1 MPGTT
6 DLPRPGRDGAAAHT
20 ATSGIAGPLLAPD
33 EPPPVVVER
42 ESGASPFVLVCDH
55 AGNRLPR
62 SVGTLGLPE
71 AERRRHIAWD
81 IGAAEVSRRL
91 SAALDAALVLQPYS
105 RLVIDCNRDPG
116 VATSIVTVSELTEIP
131 GNRDLPPA
139 GRAAR
144 VREIFEPYH
153 ARVRA
158 LLDARRAAGR
168 PTALIAMHSFT
179 PVFKGASRPWHV
191 GVLYNRDR
199 TLAAVALD
207 LLRAE
212 PDLVVGDNEPYA
224 VSDETD
230 YTIPRH
236 GEARG
241 LPHVEFE
248 IRQDLIAGPD
258 GQRAWADRLARLL
271 RAAAA
276 RLALPLPPVGSE

>member
-1 MPGTT
+1 MPRTT
-6 DLPRPGRDGAAAHT
+6 ELPRPDRDATGSTAEPPSGGR
-20 ATSGIAGPLLAPD
+20 LLAPD

-42 ESGASPFVLVCDH
+42 ETGASPFVLVCDH

-62 SVGTLGLPE
+62 AVGTLGVPE

-105 RLVIDCNRDPG
+105 RLVIDCNRDPA
-116 VATSIVTVSELTEIP
+116 VATSIVTLSELTEIP

-139 GRAAR
+139 ARAAR
-144 VREIFEPYH
+144 RGEIFEPYH
-153 ARVRA
+153 ARIRA
-158 LLDARRAAGR
+158 LLDARQSAGR

-179 PVFKGASRPWHV
+179 PVFKGVPRPWHV

-199 TLAAVALD
+199 RLAALALD

-212 PDLVVGDNEPYA
+212 PGLTVGDNEPYA

-248 IRQDLIAGPD
+248 IRQDLIEGPE
-258 GQRAWADRLARLL
+258 GQQAWADRLARLL
-271 RAAAA
+271 RAAAE
-276 RLALPLPPVGSE
+276 RLTLTA